1 MAARPT
7 CATLR
12 AAGRIGSRSSPQAAT
27 ISGVRIY
34 NRKDWWQ
41 DRLGHYQIW
50 VGEHA
55 GHLGVPCNTAVHA
68 SQTCEQCEAFDV
80 EMNKETCRD
89 KETCGGYHV
98 RDARYHFDSRKILDH
113 VCDAP
118 VGRFVTILLPGTGRV
133 LNLAEVIVYGSALD
147 PPSPPA
153 APAPLAPP
161 PDMTATV
168 ELRGGRVSALAFR
181 GLTLA
186 ALRAARPSPRRCCT
200 SHRTPARMARSR

>member
-1 MAARPT
+1 ML
-7 CATLR
+7 ATVGATMNR
-12 AAGRIGSRSSPQAAT
+12 NGGDEEGAKCTDGSTTNLCHSSGSGPHWLSIELPQAAT

-41 DRLGHYQIW
+41 WDRLGHYQIW

-168 ELRGGRVSALAFR
+168 ELRGGRVSALPS
-181 GLTLA
+181 A
-186 ALRAARPSPRRCCT
+186 A
-200 SHRTPARMARSR
+200 